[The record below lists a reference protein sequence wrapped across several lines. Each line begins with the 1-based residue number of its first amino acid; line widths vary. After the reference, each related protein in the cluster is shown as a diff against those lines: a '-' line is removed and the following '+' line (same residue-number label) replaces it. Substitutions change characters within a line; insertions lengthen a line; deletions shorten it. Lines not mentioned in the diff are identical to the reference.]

1 MPLHP
6 PLFPLSLFLSLLL
19 TRVITFPLG
28 VRCAWLQT
36 CLVKNLPSVSI
47 FLCETS
53 YCWIMHETCS
63 HYISFSLS
71 LSHPVGWGNRSD
83 SSGRDGHPFPSSPCF
98 CSHQLH
104 CPLLTKWAYLTPH
117 PVAQMNNSPRCCTAG
132 EAQAGL
138 HLTERGQW
146 IMGLRRGSPLPAC
159 PRERTSK
166 LQLGPLKPGFGRN
179 NAAGTIARILYG
191 KKQI

>member
-1 MPLHP
+1 MIADLPCQKSAQCFYISLWDV
-6 PLFPLSLFLSLLL
+6 LLLNNAWDLLSLHFSLSLSL
-19 TRVITFPLG
+19 
-28 VRCAWLQT
+28 
-36 CLVKNLPSVSI
+36 
-47 FLCETS
+47 
-53 YCWIMHETCS
+53 
-63 HYISFSLS
+63 SLS
-71 LSHPVGWGNRSD
+71 LSHPVGWGSRSD

-117 PVAQMNNSPRCCTAG
+117 PVAQMNNSPRRCTG

-146 IMGLRRGSPLPAC
+146 IMGLRRGAPLPAC
-159 PRERTSK
+159 PRERTSNCSWARWSPA
-166 LQLGPLKPGFGRN
+166 LVEWY
-179 NAAGTIARILYG
+179 NAAGTIARIVYG